1 MEEKNSYAYI
11 AIVAIVAIVAVV
23 VMMSGGSKTTTVT
36 PSFTNEDVV
45 GDALAIKFA
54 QSYKYENPQICK
66 AFCPSGFNA
75 IMNKSCININN
86 SCIGNV
92 SCGRFING
100 TLMNITSGY
109 CNMESQASLK

>member
-1 MEEKNSYAYI
+1 MKNMILSI
-11 AIVAIVAIVAVV
+11 LTIVVIVSFVFVYTE
-23 VMMSGGSKTTTVT
+23 SNQLSKIDKETE
-36 PSFTNEDVV
+36 NLA